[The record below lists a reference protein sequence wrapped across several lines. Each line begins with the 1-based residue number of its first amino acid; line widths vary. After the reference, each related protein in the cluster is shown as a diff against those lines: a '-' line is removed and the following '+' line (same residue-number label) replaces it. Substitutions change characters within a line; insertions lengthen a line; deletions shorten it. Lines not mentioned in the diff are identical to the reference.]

1 MKKVQ
6 ENKYPNSAKLFRFCK
21 EALEARYEGNVKV
34 IDQDVGAILGYDP
47 ADCSH
52 WKKGKKNIRAL
63 ATLRSLA
70 DHLKID
76 ERILIE
82 IASGKIDL
90 EEAMFEFKGYGE
102 FSLSSQ
108 KLESLKKDFFRNPG
122 KWLHS
127 GEANTAKFEKLFKVN
142 RELVVEVA
150 NKIISKGNFAESP
163 IYIPE
168 VFSLFENCR
177 LQKNELM
184 SDYFHT
190 NLNVSEGTPS
200 LTIEF
205 KTQEVKPLI
214 RFIAAKELYRFLVK
228 THHVLA
234 ADIDKET
241 PDEILDI
248 QSNLFAS
255 ALLIPGDIL
264 KKEVLRVNHIT
275 DVIVQLSNQFWVS
288 KALLNKRLQD
298 YLKHLT

>member
-63 ATLRSLA
+63 ATLRGLA

-82 IASGKIDL
+82 IASGKLDL

-102 FSLSSQ
+102 FSLPSQ
-108 KLESLKKDFFRNPG
+108 KLEILKKEFFKTPS
-122 KWLHS
+122 KWIAS
-127 GEANTAKFEKLFKVN
+127 GEADTAKFEKLFQIN
-142 RELVVEVA
+142 RPLVIDIA
-150 NKIISKGNFAESP
+150 NKIITKGNFSESP

-168 VFSLFENCR
+168 VFSLFDNCK
-177 LQKNELM
+177 LIKNEGM
-184 SDYFHT
+184 SEYFHT
-190 NLNVSEGTPS
+190 NSNTEGVSPS
-200 LTIEF
+200 LAVEF
-205 KTQEVKPLI
+205 KSQEVKPLI
-214 RFIAAKELYRFLVK
+214 RFVAAKELYRFLVK
-228 THHVLA
+228 SGHELTTA
-234 ADIDKET
+234 IDKDI
-241 PDEILDI
+241 PNEILEI

-264 KKEVLRVNHIT
+264 KKEVLGVNHIT
-275 DVIVQLSNQFWVS
+275 DIIVQLSNHFWVS
-288 KALLNKRLQD
+288 KSLMNKRLQD
-298 YLKHLT
+298 YLKHLS